1 LELNYVRDNI
11 DAVRSALSKRGMS
24 TTVLDD
30 CAQDDEMRK
39 RLIAESDQINAQ
51 RNTISRE
58 VGALIKAGTRE
69 EAEDRREQVGFLKEA
84 IANRNRQREEAENRM
99 RELLS
104 TLPNIPHESVPVGKD
119 ESANRVERTWGEK
132 PELGFEP
139 KDHVDLGT
147 ALGILD
153 LERATKI
160 TGARFAI
167 LNGAGARLERA
178 LI

>member
-1 LELNYVRDNI
+1 
-11 DAVRSALSKRGMS
+11 
-24 TTVLDD
+24 
-30 CAQDDEMRK
+30 
-39 RLIAESDQINAQ
+39 
-51 RNTISRE
+51 
-58 VGALIKAGTRE
+58 
-69 EAEDRREQVGFLKEA
+69 A
-84 IANRNRQREEAENRM
+84 IANRNRQREEAETRM

-178 LI
+178 LINFMLELHTREHGYLETLPPFIVNRDALFGTGQLPKFEADLFKLEDPRELYL